1 MLKASHPTFDVFPF
15 TDLSDKVLTPPSS
28 SHAVVFF
35 AFSVCVFGVVQ
46 RILHRAKLVTLFSSS
61 GGSIGFFVGW
71 LFVKVVLTREEWR
84 EKCVYWKISAF

>member
-35 AFSVCVFGVVQ
+35 AFSVCECLVWYNVYY
-46 RILHRAKLVTLFSSS
+46 IAKLVTLFSS

-71 LFVKVVLTREEWR
+71 LFVKVVLTREVWG
-84 EKCVYWKISAF
+84 KSVYIGK